1 MVRQKIVNI
10 RVTENQH
17 KLMKLRME
25 AKGYLNFSE
34 YVRETLLK
42 EDFAMEHMI
51 KEIYRSLLN
60 KMPCTEK
67 QIPND
72 QQGKSNG

>member
-1 MVRQKIVNI
+1 MGRQKLINV
-10 RVTENQH
+10 RVTENQY

-51 KEIYRSLLN
+51 KEIYKKVVL
-60 KMPCTEK
+60 KE
-67 QIPND
+67 D
-72 QQGKSNG
+72 D